1 VVFRRF
7 LLLDPMA
14 DFTAIPGQAQATLEV
29 MAAPLQLTATER
41 LKLAEMVRT
50 RKLISDKAGRLPVA
64 VIERLLQ
71 EMRSGS

>member
-1 VVFRRF
+1 
-7 LLLDPMA
+7 MA
-14 DFTAIPGQAQATLEV
+14 DFTAIPGQSQATLEV

-50 RKLISDKAGRLPVA
+50 RKLTTDKAGRLPMA

>member
-1 VVFRRF
+1 
-7 LLLDPMA
+7 MA
-14 DFTAIPGQAQATLEV
+14 DLSPIPGQAQASLEV